1 MVSSDRLAPGEKG
14 EIKVT
19 IRTDRKKGFIAR
31 TVQVRTNDPQKPLVI
46 LNLKA
51 KVIDSFHGKNLD
63 IKEIFRFPCRKCHV
77 DRGRRQLGANLFR
90 ADCIMCHMRGKSAP
104 SLALL
109 RKLPE
114 RRLLA
119 AIEKGVPD
127 TMMPGFSWKAGG
139 PLTESQIRSLVT
151 YIKGK

>member
-14 EIKVT
+14 EIRVT
-19 IRTDRKKGFIAR
+19 LRTDRKKGFISR
-31 TVQVRTNDPQKPLVI
+31 TVQVRTNAPLRPLVI
-46 LNLKA
+46 LSLKA
-51 KVIDSFHGKNLD
+51 KVIDSFHGKNLET
-63 IKEIFRFPCRKCHV
+63 KEMFRSPCRKCHV
-77 DRGRRQLGANLFR
+77 DRGRGQLGANLFR
-90 ADCIMCHMRGKSAP
+90 ADCIMCHMRGKSAS

-114 RRLLA
+114 KRLLA

-127 TMMPGFSWKAGG
+127 TMMPGFSWKVGG